1 MKNLYFI
8 FTLLCSVIFWGCE
21 KSEHNHAHDEKVI
34 HSHSHEDEE
43 EIHKNEH
50 AHEHNHSHEH
60 AHSEIHKDKDV
71 VVFSHKQSE
80 NANLRVKKIEYA
92 PFSNIIKCSG
102 DIVSS
107 PSDAIYI
114 VAPTSGV
121 ILFGSPYP
129 VDGKHIN
136 GGDKLFTISSS
147 NLQDGD
153 VAYRA
158 KIAYENAKRDYER
171 AQELVKDKIISEKD
185 FADIK
190 VEYETAK
197 AAYEAINGV
206 DGNGSAVIAPE
217 GGYISQISVN
227 NGDFVSMGQTIAMI
241 SKNKELLLRADIEH
255 EDFIHLPQIKSANF
269 KLPFDE
275 RVYKLSDMSGRV
287 LSYGKYI
294 THGEN
299 FIPITFEFTNKEGL
313 IPGSY
318 ADIYILTDIKE
329 DALAVPESAICE
341 EQGLYY
347 LFVAL
352 DCEHF
357 RKTEVTLGE
366 SNGEMVRIV
375 KGINSGDLVVTE
387 GVHQLKAASR
397 KSVIPE
403 GHSHSH

>member
-1 MKNLYFI
+1 MASISLFSCNE
-8 FTLLCSVIFWGCE
+8 E
-21 KSEHNHAHDEKVI
+21 KDK
-34 HSHSHEDEE
+34 HSHESEE
-43 EIHKNEH
+43 V
-50 AHEHNHSHEH
+50 HNHSHESHEGHSH
-60 AHSEIHKDKDV
+60 AHAKEVEHHEDDGHGHSHSHAAFHDDKDV
-71 VVFSHKQSE
+71 VVFTHKQSE
-80 NANLRVKKIEYA
+80 NANLKVKKIEYA

-102 DIVSS
+102 DVISS

-121 ILFGSPYP
+121 ILFGNPYP
-129 VDGKHIN
+129 VDGKYIN

-171 AQELVKDKIISEKD
+171 AQELVKDMIISEKD

-197 AAYEAINGV
+197 ASYEAINGV

-241 SKNKELLLRADIEH
+241 SKNKKLLLRSNIEH
-255 EDFIHLPQIKSANF
+255 EDFAHLPKIRSANF
-269 KLPFDE
+269 KLPMIDNL
-275 RVYKLSDMSGRV
+275 YKLSDMNGKL

-299 FIPITFEFTNKEGL
+299 YIPVTFEFDNTDNL

-318 ADIYILTDIKE
+318 ADIYILTDIE
-329 DALAVPESAICE
+329 NDVLSIPESAICE
-341 EQGLYY
+341 DQGLYY
-347 LFVAL
+347 VFVAL

-357 RKTEVTLGE
+357 RKTEITIGE
-366 SNGEMVRIV
+366 SNGETRRVL
-375 KGINSGDLVVTE
+375 KGLNSGDLVVIS
-387 GVHQLKAASR
+387 GVHQLKAAAR